1 MAPPTT
7 LSLHRL
13 ISWPYTLYFLYLD
26 PLFAIFGTLL
36 IIFNPVK
43 FLTSTS
49 PLPLASSIS
58 IALSQPTIA
67 PIIQLL
73 LTNIAA
79 LYLLLA
85 VNEALVLRASNEIKV
100 WKAVLVS
107 LVVADVGHLYAVW
120 YVSSY
125 SSLMTYFLC
134 DLATYGRLVYNAGA
148 IGAPLLF

>member
-1 MAPPTT
+1 MAPPTP
-7 LSLHRL
+7 LSLHRS
-13 ISWPYTLYFLYLD
+13 IPWPYTLYFLYLD

-36 IIFNPVK
+36 IIFQPVK

-49 PLPLASSIS
+49 P

-85 VNEALVLRASNEIKV
+85 LNEGLVLRASGEIRV
-100 WKAVLVS
+100 WKAVLSS

-120 YVSSY
+120 YA
-125 SSLMTYFLC
+125 SSLAY
-134 DLATYGRLVYNAGA
+134 
-148 IGAPLLF
+148 

>member
-1 MAPPTT
+1 MAPPAP
-7 LSLHRL
+7 LSLHRS
-13 ISWPYTLYFLYLD
+13 IPWPYTLYFLYLD

-49 PLPLASSIS
+49 PFPLASSIS
-58 IALSQPTIA
+58 IAISQPTIA

-85 VNEALVLRASNEIKV
+85 LNEGLVLRASGEIRV
-100 WKAVLVS
+100 WKAVLSS

-120 YVSSY
+120 YA
-125 SSLMTYFLC
+125 SSLAY
-134 DLATYGRLVYNAGA
+134 
-148 IGAPLLF
+148 